1 MNLKN
6 NSLINIMSAC
16 NLITIQ
22 NSKICDFYKK
32 YPAISIENVNGMFI
46 DLFEKILEN
55 RSDKDVSSYSQ
66 IESII
71 NTAVSNQLISSQSS
85 SHYHINTNLS
95 SLLNKID
102 STAETIFVNKPV
114 FNIANG
120 EHSNK
125 NIVLLKRQGHNKV
138 LIQDTN
144 IQTNVNNDEIQMF
157 IKNMED
163 QNCPGIFLSHK
174 SGFSYKPNY
183 HIEVHNRLVM
193 VFVHYVDY
201 NTDKIKIALDIVDH
215 FSARIRELGYF
226 NNNIDI
232 VIQKEV
238 LDEINKEY
246 QLFMNQ
252 KENLIQCMKENSKKM
267 ISQLEEF
274 SMNSL
279 DKYLSTHYSVSMT
292 KICHKCD
299 LCKNFNAH
307 NLKALAAHKRG
318 CIRKNK
324 VALMDVTNIL
334 AV

>member
-1 MNLKN
+1 MPFQTNK
-6 NSLINIMSAC
+6 
-16 NLITIQ
+16 
-22 NSKICDFYKK
+22 
-32 YPAISIENVNGMFI
+32 
-46 DLFEKILEN
+46 
-55 RSDKDVSSYSQ
+55 
-66 IESII
+66 
-71 NTAVSNQLISSQSS
+71 
-85 SHYHINTNLS
+85 NTNLS

-102 STAETIFVNKPV
+102 STAETISIHKPL
-114 FNIANG
+114 FNAPNG

-125 NIVLLKRQGHNKV
+125 NMVLLKRQGRSKV
-138 LIQDTN
+138 LVQDTN

-157 IKNMED
+157 IKNLEE

-193 VFVHYVDY
+193 VFVHFVDY
-201 NTDKIKIALDIVDH
+201 NPDKIKIALDIVDH

-252 KENLIQCMKENSKKM
+252 KENLILYMKESSKKM

-292 KICHKCD
+292 KTCHKCD

-324 VALMDVTNIL
+324 NL
-334 AV
+334 AIEPTISMVL

>member
-1 MNLKN
+1 
-6 NSLINIMSAC
+6 MSC
-16 NLITIQ
+16 DFITIQ
-22 NSKICDFYKK
+22 NTKICDFYKK
-32 YPAISIENVNGMFI
+32 HSAISIENVNGMFI

-55 RSDKDVSSYSQ
+55 NLNADIYQ

-71 NTAVSNQLISSQSS
+71 HNAVANQLVSQSS
-85 SHYHINTNLS
+85 LPVQSNINLS

-102 STAETIFVNKPV
+102 STSETISIHKPL
-114 FNIANG
+114 FNTPNG

-125 NIVLLKRQGHNKV
+125 NMVLLKRQGRNKV

-157 IKNMED
+157 IKNLEE

-201 NTDKIKIALDIVDH
+201 NPDKIKIALDIVDH

-246 QLFMNQ
+246 QLFIHQ
-252 KENLIQCMKENSKKM
+252 KENLILSMKESSKKM

-292 KICHKCD
+292 KTCHKCD

-324 VALMDVTNIL
+324 NLVIEPISTGL
-334 AV
+334 